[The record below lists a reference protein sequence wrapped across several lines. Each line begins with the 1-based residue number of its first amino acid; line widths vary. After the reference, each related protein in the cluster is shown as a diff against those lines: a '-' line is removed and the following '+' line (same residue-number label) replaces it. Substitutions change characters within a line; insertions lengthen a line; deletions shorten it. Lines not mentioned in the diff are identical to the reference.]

1 MLGKGRFSEEVFSLH
16 AQCSVA
22 YLFVVEAV
30 ALVWSEPCTW
40 TNLEDCLVINP
51 SGLLTFIC
59 LISFMVPSLLSKHST

>member
-1 MLGKGRFSEEVFSLH
+1 MLGKGRFFGGGFFLARTV
-16 AQCSVA
+16 QCRV
-22 YLFVVEAV
+22 FVVEAV